1 VLSIDECCPA
11 NIIHCWLPTQMVE
24 SRFNT
29 CLRIHF
35 PPSSYIECT
44 AVFVQCP
51 CFWSSPFFH
60 VIMILYDII
69 WHYKSLTIIN
79 YMSLSMFPHIIGL
92 TSQQTSQLTSSPAPR
107 TDLQHSSDLEEVDL
121 DLVLPNWNEGPR
133 SGARVVPGSA
143 PGCGFT
149 WYWVE
154 KTRYNKSIKYANI
167 ISYNYRF
174 RLGLIQ

>member
-1 VLSIDECCPA
+1 
-11 NIIHCWLPTQMVE
+11 
-24 SRFNT
+24 
-29 CLRIHF
+29 
-35 PPSSYIECT
+35 
-44 AVFVQCP
+44 
-51 CFWSSPFFH
+51 
-60 VIMILYDII
+60 
-69 WHYKSLTIIN
+69 
-79 YMSLSMFPHIIGL
+79 MSLSMFPHIIGL